1 MRRCSASNTCPKFF
15 LGLSGTEFWQL
26 QGSPVLTDAFGFR
39 DLVQPENARIY
50 YYASTQH
57 GGTGGVGSISW
68 SPSTTVYPRG
78 TVVEFNDTFRA
89 LFIALEDWVVR
100 DVAPPDHQ
108 VPRIDNGT
116 LVRPHQLVF
125 PTMRGVSW
133 PVGGTP
139 TPIPEF
145 KYLARHN
152 GFKLLDFGPQ
162 YIPQD
167 ESGIATLLPPH
178 YTGRD
183 YAILVPQVDPHTGL
197 TLAGIRSVAAR
208 APIGTSI
215 EFNYAS
221 NPAFE
226 DLANLSG
233 AYIPFHTTE
242 ADRLAAGDT
251 RPSLES
257 LYGDQAGY
265 VSAVTAAAQALVA
278 ERFLLQR
285 DADRIIQQAIENPI
299 LP

>member
-1 MRRCSASNTCPKFF
+1 
-15 LGLSGTEFWQL
+15 
-26 QGSPVLTDAFGFR
+26 
-39 DLVQPENARIY
+39 
-50 YYASTQH
+50 
-57 GGTGGVGSISW
+57 
-68 SPSTTVYPRG
+68 
-78 TVVEFNDTFRA
+78 
-89 LFIALEDWVVR
+89 
-100 DVAPPDHQ
+100 
-108 VPRIDNGT
+108 
-116 LVRPHQLVF
+116 
-125 PTMRGVSW
+125 
-133 PVGGTP
+133 
-139 TPIPEF
+139 
-145 KYLARHN
+145 
-152 GFKLLDFGPQ
+152 
-162 YIPQD
+162 
-167 ESGIATLLPPH
+167 
-178 YTGRD
+178 
-183 YAILVPQVDPHTGL
+183 
-197 TLAGIRSVAAR
+197 
-208 APIGTSI
+208 PIGTSI